1 MFNTRHCVKY
11 NSKYTNYCYLI
22 FFLRSFKLK
31 TDVIIDLKSFL
42 VKESNIEVI
51 GLLDFRSGTYTVD
64 FAQNLSIHL
73 SLIIAMLRERLD
85 GSVGSLS
92 E

>member
-1 MFNTRHCVKY
+1 M
-11 NSKYTNYCYLI
+11 
-22 FFLRSFKLK
+22 
-31 TDVIIDLKSFL
+31 
-42 VKESNIEVI
+42 KESNIEVI